1 MNPITPSLIQNL
13 FDFGLEE
20 IIQQIFLYLDSKSLK
35 NAKLTS
41 TQWREFID
49 RRIWGSKYAKGQL
62 YNELILKW
70 KGVKQA
76 RTRFGNVL
84 GRHDG
89 PVRAHEP
96 EIKSLELEELT
107 YVVCDMQVIICSSYN
122 GKVITFDANTCEL
135 LYSHDLSKPPPV
147 VGNYLLLPP
156 YGEIQMDISG
166 EHLILVCTNKGFI
179 KILNKVTGVEVFR
192 DDSQIAETLFSY
204 IINLT

>member
-1 MNPITPSLIQNL
+1 MNSISPNLIQNL

-49 RRIWGSKYAKGQL
+49 RRLWGSKYARGQL

-89 PVRAHEP
+89 PVRAYEP
-96 EIKSLELEELT
+96 EIESSELGEIT
-107 YVVCDMQVIICSSYN
+107 YLVCDMQVIICSSNN

-135 LYSHDLSKPPPV
+135 LYSHDIPNSPHS
-147 VGNYLLLPP
+147 
-156 YGEIQMDISG
+156 GEIQMDIFK
-166 EHLILVCTNKGFI
+166 EHLILVCTNRGFI
-179 KILNKVTGVEVFR
+179 NILNKVTGVEVFR
-192 DDSQIAETLFSY
+192 YDSQIAETLSFPYHQFEKFQIY
-204 IINLT
+204 ILVA